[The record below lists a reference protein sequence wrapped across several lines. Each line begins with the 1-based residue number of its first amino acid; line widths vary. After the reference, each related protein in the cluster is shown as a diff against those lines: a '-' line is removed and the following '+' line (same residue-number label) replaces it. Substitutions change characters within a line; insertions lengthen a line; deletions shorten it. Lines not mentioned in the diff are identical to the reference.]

1 MANEQ
6 TPDGHHRVVV
16 GIDGSESSKHALRWA
31 QFIARATGATLE
43 AVSAWQPY
51 TAYGWMAAGWAAM
64 PTDWNPA
71 QDTEKAL
78 TTTIDELF
86 GAQRPAGL
94 QLTVRKETPPSCS
107 CKQAK
112 APKCSSS
119 VTGDTAGSPACSS
132 APSAA
137 PAPNTRPAPSSSCT
151 GTPPPPASPAR
162 ARTCRQRLPS
172 RTTQHSQEKP

>member
-6 TPDGHHRVVV
+6 TPDGHNRVVV
-16 GIDGSESSKHALRWA
+16 GVDGSESSKHALRWA
-31 QFIARATGATLE
+31 QFVARATGSTLQ

-78 TTTIDELF
+78 TATMDEVF

-94 QLTVRKETPPSCS
+94 QLTVREGNAAQLLL
-107 CKQAK
+107 QASEG
-112 APKCSSS
+112 AQMLVVGNRGHGGFTGLLLGS
-119 VTGDTAGSPACSS
+119 VSGACTEHATCPVLVVHGDT
-132 APSAA
+132 
-137 PAPNTRPAPSSSCT
+137 PAPS
-151 GTPPPPASPAR
+151 
-162 ARTCRQRLPS
+162 
-172 RTTQHSQEKP
+172 

>member
-94 QLTVRKETPPSCS
+94 QLTVREGNAAQLLL
-107 CKQAK
+107 QASEG
-112 APKCSSS
+112 AQMLVVGNRGHGGFTGLLLGS
-119 VTGDTAGSPACSS
+119 VSGACTEHATCPVLVVHGDT
-132 APSAA
+132 
-137 PAPNTRPAPSSSCT
+137 PAPS
-151 GTPPPPASPAR
+151 
-162 ARTCRQRLPS
+162 
-172 RTTQHSQEKP
+172 